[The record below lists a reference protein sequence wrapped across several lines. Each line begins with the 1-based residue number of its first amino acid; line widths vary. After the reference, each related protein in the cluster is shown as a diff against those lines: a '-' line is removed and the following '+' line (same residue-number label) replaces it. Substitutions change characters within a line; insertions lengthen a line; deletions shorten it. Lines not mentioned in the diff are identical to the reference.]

1 MTRLSQAEFSL
12 ASFGIIVNRYF
23 IRLGIWSLLIAAS
36 WAGAP
41 ADAAA
46 PAALDVKS
54 VKIGLA
60 GYFQAGSWTPV
71 TATVTTSG
79 AAPVPAKLVVIAP
92 DADGQLV
99 RTAGEAKN
107 LVPGQLETLHA
118 RFLPGRLSGDITVRL
133 ETADGQVHEQRIRP
147 ESATSGTGLRPGFRQ
162 ETPFW
167 GLCGLPTSVF
177 DRAISRT
184 TATDADSE
192 SGVRLDE
199 QIPELIALTPADL
212 PDDAGDLA
220 AVDVI
225 ILAAGVEVPGGAKTF
240 LAQMSAQQQRTLR
253 DWVQVRGGHLV
264 LSLGSHLS
272 EFQQTELGKWL
283 KLPLE
288 SELALRQLDGLE
300 SYSPHPSPLQ
310 VSGTVSAIRMGATT
324 GNVLARS
331 LDGPLLVQ
339 LPYGFGRVSFLAVNL
354 NSPPLATWEG
364 LGHLLR
370 KLLSTEREQVRE
382 IRIQGAQL
390 ARSSVNDLSSQL
402 FAALEEFPGVI
413 RLSLWSVMALLGI
426 YILIVGPLDYFI
438 VHRWLQRP
446 HWTWLTLILWVI
458 VGGGLLVALSNG
470 LNGTRLRSTQLEI
483 VDLDEAS
490 RLLRGQSWLTLYSP
504 RTVRSSV
511 ELSQVVPAWSGDEK
525 IANQP
530 ALVSWVAPA
539 ENRIGGLYRE
549 GGVQLTQRE
558 YRTSESTAAQPAS
571 PGYADYPLQVWS
583 TGRLG
588 AEWSAST
595 PRLVESK
602 LVSSE
607 LGRLSGTVEHHLP
620 DTLTDCMLAYANRVY
635 FPIVRRAQSEGRAN
649 LAPHFVWEIG
659 GSQPVEQREL
669 RSFLTQIKLREV
681 KRDNIKGGNPELQDQ
696 QTPYDPTRR
705 DPAYIIRMLTFHQAS
720 GGRDYT
726 GMRHDV
732 LGNFDLSSHLRLGR
746 AILLGR
752 LKKSSAEWKVG
763 GEVVTDENA
772 ETFVRIVLPVNRE
785 NEEEV
790 RALPKPD
797 EDLNKN

>member
-1 MTRLSQAEFSL
+1 M
-12 ASFGIIVNRYF
+12 NRYLV
-23 IRLGIWSLLIAAS
+23 RLGIWGLVIAAS
-36 WAGAP
+36 WTSASAE
-41 ADAAA
+41 AAA
-46 PAALDVKS
+46 PAPLEVKS
-54 VKIGLA
+54 IKVGLSS

-71 TATVTTSG
+71 KATVLASG
-79 AAPVPAKLVVIAP
+79 GAPVPARLVVIAP

-99 RTAGEAKN
+99 RSEGETKA
-107 LVPGQLETLHA
+107 LVPGRSETLHA
-118 RFLPGRLSGDITVRL
+118 RFLPGRLAGDITVRL
-133 ETADGQVHEQRIRP
+133 ETPQGLVHEERIRP
-147 ESATSGTGLRPGFRQ
+147 AASNSSAAGLRPGFRQ
-162 ETPFW
+162 EVPFW
-167 GLCGLPTSVF
+167 GLCGVPAEVF

-184 TATDADSE
+184 PSDAR
-192 SGVRLDE
+192 SGPAVRLDE
-199 QIPELIALTPADL
+199 QLPELIALTPADL
-212 PDDAGDLA
+212 PDEPADLA
-220 AVDVI
+220 PIDVM
-225 ILAAGVEVPGGAKTF
+225 ILAAAVEVPGSSQTY
-240 LAQMSAQQQRTLR
+240 LSQMSAQQQRTLR

-300 SYSPHPSPLQ
+300 SFSPHPSPLQ
-310 VSGTVSAIRMGATT
+310 VDDTVPAIRMGATT

-339 LPYGFGRVSFLAVNL
+339 LPYGFGRVSFLAVDL
-354 NSPPLATWEG
+354 HRPPLATWEG

-370 KLLSTEREQVRE
+370 KVLNSERDQARE

-390 ARSSVNDLSSQL
+390 ARSSINDLSSQL

-413 RLSLWSVMALLGI
+413 RLSLWSVMGLLGI

-446 HWTWLTLILWVI
+446 HWTWITLTLWVV
-458 VGGGLLVALSNG
+458 VGGAMLVGLANG

-483 VDLDEAS
+483 IDLDESAQ
-490 RLLRGQSWLTLYSP
+490 LMRGQSWLTLYSP
-504 RTVRSSV
+504 RTTRSSV
-511 ELSQVVPAWSGDEK
+511 ELAQIVPDWSGDGK
-525 IANQP
+525 IEAAP

-558 YRTSESTAAQPAS
+558 YRTSASAGEHPAS
-571 PGYADYPLQVWS
+571 PGYADYPMQVWS

-602 LVSSE
+602 LFSSE

-620 DTLTDCMLAYANRVY
+620 GTLSDCLLAYANRVY
-635 FPIVRRAQSEGRAN
+635 FPVVRRSPSGGRAD
-649 LAPHFVWEIG
+649 LGPHFVWELG
-659 GSQPVEQREL
+659 GGQPVEQREL
-669 RSFLTQIKLREV
+669 RSFLTQVFMRQV
-681 KRDNIKGGNPELQDQ
+681 RRDNIKGGTPEVLDQ

-705 DPAYIIRMLTFHQAS
+705 DPAYIIRMLTFHQAA

-732 LGNFDLSSHLRLGR
+732 LGSFDLSTHLRLGR

-752 LKKSSAEWKVG
+752 LKKSSAEWKVAG
-763 GEVVTDENA
+763 NVVTDENA
-772 ETFVRIVLPVNRE
+772 QTFVRVVLPVNRE
-785 NEEEV
+785 REEEV
-790 RALPKPD
+790 QALPKPD
-797 EDLNKN
+797 EGLHRN